1 MQGLSLYSGLVKL
14 KGVSMNNYMLIALI
28 IVGVVLILT
37 LVFSILAFVSSGK
50 RNDES
55 KYMAELI
62 NNLEKNI
69 IKDSHEGFIKI
80 MNQNQHNSDS
90 FNRNVQTS
98 IEKLN
103 DTNEKKLN
111 EIRNANEEK
120 LNVIERNINEKLDK
134 SLNDRLDSSF
144 KTIADQLQNL
154 QVTNGKLLNMSST
167 ITDLQKSLSNV
178 KTRGVFGEKQLDDIL
193 SNIMTQNMY
202 ETQFRLKNND
212 EKKIDFAIKI
222 PNKDDD
228 GFIYLPIDAKFPND
242 RYNDVI
248 EASEKRDVEALK
260 IAIKNLKDEVLKQAK
275 SISEKYIEPP
285 ITTEFAIMFLPTEGI
300 YAECLRIKD
309 LADVCQKDFN
319 VLLAGPTT
327 ITALINSFS
336 IGFKFLQVNKNS
348 KEIAKILQAIK
359 VQYGRFGE
367 EIDKTKKSLESATR
381 STDQLAKRNQ
391 MITSKLK
398 SFDEIDMSSS
408 DEILGIEE
416 S

>member
-1 MQGLSLYSGLVKL
+1 
-14 KGVSMNNYMLIALI
+14 MN
-28 IVGVVLILT
+28 LILVIT
-37 LVFSILAFVSSGK
+37 IIMVIILIVILFFVISIFLNSNK
-50 RNDES
+50 KKDES
-55 KYMAELI
+55 RYIAELLSK
-62 NNLEKNI
+62 LEKNI
-69 IKDSHEGFIKI
+69 IKDSHDGFIKI
-80 MNQNQHNSDS
+80 MNQNQQNSDV
-90 FNRNVQTS
+90 FNKNVQFS

-134 SLNDRLDSSF
+134 SLNERLDSSF
-144 KTIADQLQNL
+144 KTIGEQLQNL
-154 QVTNGKLLNMSST
+154 QVTNGRLLNMSTT

-242 RYNDVI
+242 RYNDVV
-248 EASEKRDVEALK
+248 EAAESRDEEALK
-260 IAIKNLKDEVLKQAK
+260 VAIKSLKDEVLKQAK

-285 ITTEFAIMFLPTEGI
+285 ITTEFAIMFLPTEGL

-309 LADVCQKDFN
+309 LADICQKDYN
-319 VLLAGPTT
+319 ILLAGPTT

-367 EIDKTKKSLESATR
+367 EIDKTRKSLESATR

-398 SFDEIDMSSS
+398 SFDEIDVGSS
-408 DEILGIEE
+408 DEILGIDEL
-416 S
+416 

>member
-1 MQGLSLYSGLVKL
+1 MFNLENLQSNYIVLAILV
-14 KGVSMNNYMLIALI
+14 LIAILLI
-28 IVGVVLILT
+28 AVIILIFMT
-37 LVFSILAFVSSGK
+37 ASSGSK
-50 RNDES
+50 DKDES
-55 KYMAELI
+55 RYLASMIKD
-62 NNLEKNI
+62 LEKNI
-69 IKDSHEGFIKI
+69 IKDSNEGFVKI
-80 MNQNQHNSDS
+80 LNQNQINSKNLTKEMQESLDKI
-90 FNRNVQTS
+90 NN
-98 IEKLN
+98 
-103 DTNEKKLN
+103 TNEKKLN
-111 EIRNANEEK
+111 EIRSANEEK
-120 LNVIERNINEKLDK
+120 LNVIERNINDKLDK
-134 SLNDRLDSSF
+134 SLNERLDSSF
-144 KTIADQLQNL
+144 KTIGEQLQNL
-154 QVTNGKLLNMSST
+154 QVTNGKLLNMSTT

-178 KTRGVFGEKQLDDIL
+178 KIRGVFGEKQLDDIL

-202 ETQFRLKNND
+202 EPQFRLKNND

-242 RYNDVI
+242 RYIDVVN
-248 EASEKRDVEALK
+248 ASEGRDEEALK
-260 IAIKNLKDEVLKQAK
+260 LAIKNLKDEVLKQAK

-285 ITTEFAIMFLPTEGI
+285 ITTEFAIMFLPTEGL
-300 YAECLRIKD
+300 YAECLRIRD
-309 LADVCQKDFN
+309 LADVCQKDYN

-359 VQYGRFGE
+359 VQYGRFEE

-398 SFDEIDMSSS
+398 SFDEIGIGES
-408 DEILGIEE
+408 DSLLGFDE

>member
-1 MQGLSLYSGLVKL
+1 MDYKV
-14 KGVSMNNYMLIALI
+14 LIVLI
-28 IVGVVLILT
+28 ILGVVLLLILIFT
-37 LVFSILAFVSSGK
+37 ILSFVSSGK
-50 RNDES
+50 KNDES
-55 KYMAELI
+55 RYIAELLNGI
-62 NNLEKNI
+62 EKNI
-69 IKDSHEGFIKI
+69 IKDSREGFIKI
-80 MNQNQHNSDS
+80 MSQNQQNSDM
-90 FNRNVQTS
+90 FNKNVQTS

-111 EIRNANEEK
+111 EIRSANEEK

-134 SLNDRLDSSF
+134 SLNERLDSSF
-144 KTIADQLQNL
+144 KTIGEQLQNL
-154 QVTNGKLLNMSST
+154 QVTNGKLLNMSTT

-202 ETQFRLKNND
+202 ETQFRLKNDD

-248 EASEKRDVEALK
+248 EASENRDEDALK
-260 IAIKNLKDEVLKQAK
+260 IALKNLKDEVLKQAK

-285 ITTEFAIMFLPTEGI
+285 ITTEFAIMFLPTEGL
-300 YAECLRIKD
+300 YAECLRMKD
-309 LADVCQKDFN
+309 LADICQKDYN
-319 VLLAGPTT
+319 ILLAGPTT

-359 VQYGRFGE
+359 VQYGRFGD
-367 EIDKTKKSLESATR
+367 EIEKTKKSLESATR
-381 STDQLAKRNQ
+381 STDQLAKRNE

-398 SFDEIDMSSS
+398 SFEEIDVAVS
-408 DEILGIEE
+408 DEILGLEE

>member
-1 MQGLSLYSGLVKL
+1 MQGLSLYSGLAKL

-228 GFIYLPIDAKFPND
+228 GFLYLPIDAKFPND

-248 EASEKRDVEALK
+248 EASEKRDEEALK

-285 ITTEFAIMFLPTEGI
+285 ITTEFAIMFLPTEGL

-398 SFDEIDMSSS
+398 SFDEIGISES
-408 DEILGIEE
+408 DTLLGLDE

>member
-55 KYMAELI
+55 KYMVELI

-248 EASEKRDVEALK
+248 EASEKRDEEALK

-285 ITTEFAIMFLPTEGI
+285 ITTEFAIMFLPTEGL

>member
-1 MQGLSLYSGLVKL
+1 MD
-14 KGVSMNNYMLIALI
+14 NNIIIALI
-28 IVGVVLILT
+28 IVGVVLILI
-37 LVFSILAFVSSGK
+37 LIFSILAFVGTGK

-55 KYMAELI
+55 KYMVELI
-62 NNLEKNI
+62 SNLEKNI
-69 IKDSHEGFIKI
+69 IKDSHEGFVKI

-248 EASEKRDVEALK
+248 EASESRDDEALK
-260 IAIKNLKDEVLKQAK
+260 IALKNLKDEVLKQAK

-285 ITTEFAIMFLPTEGI
+285 ITTEFAIMFLPTEGL
-300 YAECLRIKD
+300 YAECLRMKD
-309 LADVCQKDFN
+309 LADICQKDYN
-319 VLLAGPTT
+319 ILLAGPTT

-398 SFDEIDMSSS
+398 SFDEIDVGVS

>member
-1 MQGLSLYSGLVKL
+1 MTELGSLQNNSIIIAIIAVIILLVIAVIILMVIVLSGSAK
-14 KGVSMNNYMLIALI
+14 K
-28 IVGVVLILT
+28 
-37 LVFSILAFVSSGK
+37 K
-50 RNDES
+50 DES
-55 KYMAELI
+55 RYLATMIKD
-62 NNLEKNI
+62 LEKNI
-69 IKDSHEGFIKI
+69 IKDSNEGFVKI
-80 MNQNQHNSDS
+80 LNQNQLNSTNITKEMQESLDKI
-90 FNRNVQTS
+90 NN
-98 IEKLN
+98 
-103 DTNEKKLN
+103 TNEKKLN
-111 EIRNANEEK
+111 EIRTANEEK

-134 SLNDRLDSSF
+134 SLNERLDSSF
-144 KTIADQLQNL
+144 KTIGEQLQNL
-154 QVTNGKLLNMSST
+154 QVTNGKLLNMSTT

-202 ETQFRLKNND
+202 ETQFRLKDNN

-242 RYNDVI
+242 RYLDVI
-248 EASEKRDVEALK
+248 EASENRDEEALK
-260 IAIKNLKDEVLKQAK
+260 IALKNLKDEVLKQAK

-285 ITTEFAIMFLPTEGI
+285 ITTEFAIMFLPTEGL
-300 YAECLRIKD
+300 YAECLRMKD
-309 LADVCQKDFN
+309 LADVCQKDYN
-319 VLLAGPTT
+319 ILLAGPTT

-367 EIDKTKKSLESATR
+367 EIDKTRKSLESATR

-398 SFDEIDMSSS
+398 SFDEIDVSES
-408 DEILGIEE
+408 DNLLGLDE

>member
-1 MQGLSLYSGLVKL
+1 MEI
-14 KGVSMNNYMLIALI
+14 NNQISNQFLI
-28 IVGVVLILT
+28 IVIVLIVVL
-37 LVFSILAFVSSGK
+37 VSILVLVITTL
-50 RNDES
+50 
-55 KYMAELI
+55 MT
-62 NNLEKNI
+62 NNKKKNISRDIAIMIKDLEKNI
-69 IKDSHEGFIKI
+69 LKDSNDGFIKI
-80 MNQNQHNSDS
+80 LNQNQINTTNLTKGMQESLDKI
-90 FNRNVQTS
+90 NN
-98 IEKLN
+98 
-103 DTNEKKLN
+103 TNEKKLN
-111 EIRNANEEK
+111 EIRSANEEK
-120 LNVIERNINEKLDK
+120 LEIIERNINEKLDK
-134 SLNDRLDSSF
+134 SLNERLDSSF
-144 KTIADQLQNL
+144 KTIGEQLQNL
-154 QVTNGKLLNMSST
+154 QVTNGKLLNMSTT

-202 ETQFRLKNND
+202 ETQFRLKNDD

-248 EASEKRDVEALK
+248 EASEKRDEEALK
-260 IAIKNLKDEVLKQAK
+260 LAIKNLKDEVLKQAK

-285 ITTEFAIMFLPTEGI
+285 ITTEFAIMFLPTEGL

-309 LADVCQKDFN
+309 LADICQKDYN
-319 VLLAGPTT
+319 ILLAGPTT

-398 SFDEIDMSSS
+398 SFDEIDIGVSN
-408 DEILGIEE
+408 EILGIED
-416 S
+416 

>member
-1 MQGLSLYSGLVKL
+1 
-14 KGVSMNNYMLIALI
+14 MNNTILILVI
-28 IVGVVLILT
+28 ILGIVLILI
-37 LVFSILAFVSSGK
+37 LVLSILAFVSNGK
-50 RNDES
+50 KGDES
-55 KYMAELI
+55 RYIAELLS
-62 NNLEKNI
+62 NLEKNI
-69 IKDSHEGFIKI
+69 IKDSHESFIKI
-80 MNQNQHNSDS
+80 MNQSQHNSDT
-90 FNRNVQTS
+90 FNKNVQDS

-111 EIRNANEEK
+111 EIRSANEEK
-120 LNVIERNINEKLDK
+120 LNVIEKNINEKLDK
-134 SLNDRLDSSF
+134 SLNERLDSSF
-144 KTIADQLQNL
+144 KTIGDQLQNL
-154 QVTNGKLLNMSST
+154 QVTNGKLLNMSTT

-202 ETQFRLKNND
+202 ETQFRLKNDD

-248 EASEKRDVEALK
+248 EASENRDEEALK

-285 ITTEFAIMFLPTEGI
+285 ITTEFAIMFLPTEGL

-309 LADVCQKDFN
+309 LADICQKDYN
-319 VLLAGPTT
+319 ILLAGPTT

-359 VQYGRFGE
+359 VQYGKFGE

-381 STDQLAKRNQ
+381 STDQLAKRNK

-398 SFDEIDMSSS
+398 GFDTI
-408 DEILGIEE
+408 GVEE
-416 S
+416 SNNILEVDD

>member
-1 MQGLSLYSGLVKL
+1 MGNINLTSNQF
-14 KGVSMNNYMLIALI
+14 II
-28 IVGVVLILT
+28 IVAVLIVVLIAILVLT
-37 LVFSILAFVSSGK
+37 ITVLVNNGK
-50 RNDES
+50 KKDES
-55 KYMAELI
+55 RYLLSVIKD
-62 NNLEKNI
+62 LEKNV
-69 IKDSHEGFIKI
+69 IKDSHDSFIKI
-80 MNQNQHNSDS
+80 MNQNQNNSDT

-98 IEKLN
+98 IDKLN

-111 EIRNANEEK
+111 EIRTANEQK
-120 LNVIERNINEKLDK
+120 LNLIEKNINDKLDK

-144 KTIADQLQNL
+144 KSIAEQLQNL
-154 QVTNGKLLNMSST
+154 QVTNGKLLNMSGT
-167 ITDLQKSLSNV
+167 ISDLQKSLSNV
-178 KTRGVFGEKQLDDIL
+178 KTRGVFGEKQLENIL
-193 SNIMTQNMY
+193 ENVMTQNMY
-202 ETQFRLKNND
+202 EKQFRLKNND

-222 PNKDDD
+222 PNKDD
-228 GFIYLPIDAKFPND
+228 GGYIYLPIDAKFPND

-248 EASEKRDVEALK
+248 EASESRDEIALNV
-260 IAIKNLKDEVLKQAK
+260 ALKNLKDEVIKQAK

-285 ITTEFAIMFLPTEGI
+285 ITTEFAIMFLPTEGL

-309 LADVCQKDFN
+309 LADVCQKDYN
-319 VLLAGPTT
+319 ILLAGPTT

-348 KEIAKILQAIK
+348 KEIARILQAIK
-359 VQYGRFGE
+359 VQYSRFGE

-398 SFDEIDMSSS
+398 SFDEIDVGAS